1 MHAVFSAMEIVRAVQ
16 HLFGVRPHAFFL
28 TITFL
33 GASVTLWTLLIL
45 YHWLVDPKFGRRL
58 GIVLAVSI
66 ITNQLL
72 KGVFG
77 TSRPYDLDA
86 ALSTESARHT
96 GGGHGFPSG
105 HTQNAAT
112 FWPAFAFR
120 YGRTWFWIVAIL
132 IVFAVALSR
141 IYLGVHMPIDVTGGF
156 IFGMIFA
163 WVAGSWSGPRPRP
176 EDIHEGNR
184 EGIGEDNR
192 EGIRWLW
199 GPLVGIGGLAL
210 ALFGV
215 ANGSACGLL
224 AGCFMARPVF
234 EPPRTV
240 KGRVTIVAGG
250 LAVLALLGFLLGWLP
265 WRFYP
270 GLIETTPAQYFLGL
284 VLALVAFDLWPWL
297 WQRWIGRS
305 EEGSVRS

>member
-28 TITFL
+28 AITFL

-58 GIVLAVSI
+58 GIVLAVSMI
-66 ITNQLL
+66 ANQVL
-72 KGVFG
+72 KEAFG
-77 TSRPYDLDA
+77 TSRPYDLDT

-120 YGRTWFWIVAIL
+120 HGRTWFWIVAIL

-163 WVAGSWSGPRPRP
+163 WVAGSWSGPRPRS
-176 EDIHEGNR
+176 GV
-184 EGIGEDNR
+184 
-192 EGIRWLW
+192 RWLW
-199 GPLVGIGGLAL
+199 GPLVGVGSLTLAL
-210 ALFGV
+210 IGAV
-215 ANGSACGLL
+215 NGGACGLL
-224 AGCFMARPVF
+224 AGCFLARPVF
-234 EPPRTV
+234 EPPRTA

-250 LAVLALLGFLLGWLP
+250 LAVLALLGFLLAWLP
-265 WRFYP
+265 SRLYP
-270 GLIETTPAQYFLGL
+270 GLLETTPAQYFLAL
-284 VLALVAFDLWPWL
+284 VLSLVAFDLWPWL
-297 WQRWIGRS
+297 WQRWVGRD
-305 EEGSVRS
+305 EGAPPSHL